1 MAETELRAPVDGHR
15 CRPIRSGGTQPWGR
29 DGQWGVIPP
38 LLRWLL
44 QPGRRRTACYFLLI
58 ILHVP
63 IGRDRIED
71 EPEATL
77 EFAEGTQSYTVL
89 RFLAANDE
97 KAFTQTEIHGRTDI
111 PRSSVGV
118 VLSRLENRGL
128 VRHRRRYWAIAED
141 DRLATLAAQHGA
153 SAASTTDDYY
163 GASDG

>member
-1 MAETELRAPVDGHR
+1 
-15 CRPIRSGGTQPWGR
+15 
-29 DGQWGVIPP
+29 
-38 LLRWLL
+38 
-44 QPGRRRTACYFLLI
+44 
-58 ILHVP
+58 VP